1 MIVAMDDV
9 MDAGAAPAAYRS
21 RIERLRELAVDGL
34 PRMIRPADRLF
45 AFRVRRTDV
54 GLQVQGTSPRYT
66 AMVLI
71 GLAGESAEVAARA
84 LGGRRREELLAD
96 LLTATAHTDNL
107 GDAAVTLWAASALG
121 HSNVETPLR
130 RLVTLL
136 RADAARPTVE
146 LAWALSALC
155 QATNGQHAVAEWRD
169 RVAQRL
175 LVAFD
180 PRGGLFPHVAG
191 SRPARFRGHVAC
203 FADLVYPILALAQ
216 LAAQTGR
223 AVALDVANRCAAR
236 MCALQGPE
244 GQWWWHY
251 DVRTGRVVERYP
263 AYAVHQD
270 AMAPMAL
277 HALREAGGD
286 HHDAAIRRGLDWLA
300 AAPELDGGSLVDEAA
315 GLIWRKVAR
324 REPRK
329 LVRAG
334 QAFMSGM
341 HTRLRLP
348 LADTLFPPTA
358 IDYEDRPYHLG
369 WVLYAWSPARLR
381 RWGTENA

>member
-1 MIVAMDDV
+1 MLVAIDDV
-9 MDAGAAPAAYRS
+9 MDAGAAPAACRS
-21 RIERLRELAVDGL
+21 RIERLRELAVQGL

-45 AFRVRRTDV
+45 AFRVRRTEA
-54 GLQVQGTSPRYT
+54 GLQVEGTSPRYT

-71 GLAGESAEVAARA
+71 GLAGESEELAAQA

-96 LLTATAHTDNL
+96 LLAATAHTDNL

-121 HSNVETPLR
+121 HSNVEVPVG

-146 LAWALSALC
+146 LSWALSALC
-155 QATNGQHAVAEWRD
+155 QATNGRHAVAEWRD

-180 PRGGLFPHVAG
+180 PRSGLFPHVAG

-203 FADLVYPILALAQ
+203 FADLVYPILALAH

-223 AVALDVANRCAAR
+223 AVVLDIANRCAAR

-263 AYAVHQD
+263 VYAVHQD

-286 HHDAAIRRGLDWLA
+286 NHDAAIRHGLDWLA
-300 AAPELDGGSLVDEAA
+300 AAPELNGGSLIDESV

-334 QAFMSGM
+334 QALMSGM
-341 HTRLRLP
+341 HTRLRVP

-369 WVLYAWSPARLR
+369 WILYAWSPARLG
-381 RWGTENA
+381 RWGMENT

>member
-1 MIVAMDDV
+1 MIVAIDDV
-9 MDAGAAPAAYRS
+9 MDAGAAPAARRP
-21 RIERLRELAVDGL
+21 RIERLHELAVQGL

-45 AFRVRRTDV
+45 AFRGRRTDD
-54 GLQVQGTSPRYT
+54 GLQLEGTSPRYT

-71 GLAGESAEVAARA
+71 GLAGESEDVVTRA
-84 LGGRRREELLAD
+84 LGGRRRDELLAN
-96 LLTATAHTDNL
+96 LLAVTANTDNL
-107 GDAAVTLWAASALG
+107 GDAAVTLWAASACG
-121 HSNVETPLR
+121 PSNVEAPLG

-155 QATNGQHAVAEWRD
+155 HATNGNHAVAEWRD

-180 PRGGLFPHVAG
+180 PRSGLFPHFAG

-203 FADLVYPILALAQ
+203 FADLVYPILALAH
-216 LAAQTGR
+216 LAAQTRR
-223 AVALDVANRCAAR
+223 AVALDIANRCAER

-263 AYAVHQD
+263 VYAVHQD

-277 HALREAGGD
+277 HALREAGGAN
-286 HHDAAIRRGLDWLA
+286 HDRAIQRGLDWLA
-300 AAPELDGGSLVDEAA
+300 AAPELNGGSLIDESA

-334 QAFMSGM
+334 QALMSGV
-341 HTRLRLP
+341 HTRLRVP
-348 LADTLFPPTA
+348 LADTLFPPTV

-381 RWGTENA
+381 RWGMEHH